1 MSFILDLGSLGTFFS
16 DELSALENFTNFLAS
31 DFVNFFNTIV
41 KDVENIVSFVGQA
54 ISDIPTFMQ
63 KIANNFLQILQ
74 NFTQTAIPAITGFLS
89 WLEQQIVSIFQD
101 LANIASQFVNDA
113 YGFFSNV
120 ANAFSS
126 ILAGIA
132 VDFLTNFGQ
141 NMSHIGAG
149 ISQIAQF
156 ITPFATP
163 IIIGKFLPK
172 ITEKLSKI
180 LPEIEID
187 LSPIGLGGKVPIKFG
202 EIVEAFADSAV
213 DFLKEVREEAEKTLR
228 EFIKE
233 PFVSDF
239 KISAREIFNEIGLGD
254 LPFADPPFQL
264 IAKWVAVRSFD
275 EIKDHLKETILLTG
289 YPAWFTNAYLEP
301 PVDDFV
307 PRNPL
312 FTSVKINDVILASQY
327 GILDISSVSQYAYNN
342 LITPKTAKLMYQ
354 NQTAKLLQ
362 RAVEQGIRQFVVSP
376 EDAYNEIIQNVNLAG
391 RDLFLKVFS
400 LEYKYAVQRIV
411 RQFLRSLLSRAL
423 SNFGRPYVD
432 LKYLES
438 TIHTLFKELNYPKEV
453 QDVFSVMIVQSQ
465 LIYANQ
471 LLLRQLQEIT
481 RLGIF
486 NENQV
491 KKILKDNKFNE
502 QVALEILDFELQY
515 VRLQYLL
522 KEYQLKLENFVIT
535 PGNAEKDL
543 KSIGFDSS
551 IIST

>member
-1 MSFILDLGSLGTFFS
+1 MSFPNPFAGIENALSAVGTFFS
-16 DELSALENFTNFLAS
+16 NELNALENFVNWISS
-31 DFVNFFNTIV
+31 DFINFFNTV
-41 KDVENIVSFVGQA
+41 SKDIQNFVSFIGQA

-63 KIANNFLQILQ
+63 KIGNYFLQVLQ
-74 NFTQTAIPAITGFLS
+74 NFVQTAIPVISGFLS
-89 WLEQQIVSIFQD
+89 WLEGQIVNVFQD
-101 LANIASQFVNDA
+101 LSNIASQFVNDA

-126 ILAGIA
+126 ILAGVA
-132 VDFLTNFGQ
+132 VDFLIGFGQ

-163 IIIGKFLPK
+163 IVIGKFLPK

-187 LSPIGLGGKVPIKFG
+187 LSPIGLGGKIPIKFG

-213 DFLKEVREEAEKTLR
+213 DFLNEVREEAQKTLR

-254 LPFADPPFQL
+254 LPFADPPFYL
-264 IAKWVAVRSFD
+264 IARWVAVRSFD
-275 EIKDHLKETILLTG
+275 EIKDHLRETILLTG
-289 YPAWFTNAYLEP
+289 YPEWFTNAYLES

-312 FTSVKINDVILASQY
+312 FRSVPIHDVILASQY
-327 GILDISSVSQYAYNN
+327 GILDFNAVSQYAYNN

-354 NQTAKLLQ
+354 NETARLLQ
-362 RAVEQGIRQFVVSP
+362 KAVEQGIRQFVISP
-376 EDAYNEIIQNVNLAG
+376 EDAYSEIIQNVNLTG
-391 RDLFLKVFS
+391 KDLYLKYFK
-400 LEYKYAVQRIV
+400 LEYNYAVQRIV

-423 SNFGRPYVD
+423 SDYGRPYVD
-432 LKYLES
+432 LKYLET
-438 TIHTLFKELNYPKEV
+438 TINTIFKELNYPKQV
-453 QDVFSVMIVQSQ
+453 QDVFNVMIAQSQ
-465 LIYANQ
+465 LVYSNQ
-471 LLLRQLQEIT
+471 LILSQLEQIT

-486 NENQV
+486 
-491 KKILKDNKFNE
+491 D
-502 QVALEILDFELQY
+502 
-515 VRLQYLL
+515 
-522 KEYQLKLENFVIT
+522 
-535 PGNAEKDL
+535 
-543 KSIGFDSS
+543 
-551 IIST
+551 